1 MRTNQIA
8 RVMGIALA
16 AVLLLAPTLFAQLPT
31 GTATGRVVDAD
42 NAGLPGVTVSAA
54 SSALQGSRVA
64 VTGANGDFKLA
75 FLPPGNYQL
84 TYELEGFATAVQEV
98 VISGS
103 QTQNVNVTMKV
114 AEVVEEIVVTS
125 AVEVISEGTGAKT
138 TYGIDEIEDLPVA
151 RNIRSATLLTPGVA
165 ATGPKQANSR
175 SAALSIA
182 GAMSFESL
190 YLVNGVVVNE
200 NIRGQSLN
208 LFIEDA
214 IQEFTTITNGASAEY
229 GRFTGGVVN
238 VLTKSGGNEFDGSYR
253 RSFNQDD
260 WSEPTDFFDEEQD
273 DTLNKTD
280 ELTLGGPFW
289 KDHIWFFVAY
299 RDIGESSIANT
310 TAAPTSISYT
320 SVATQERLEGK
331 ITLTPHPS
339 HSLVANYLE
348 IEQTSTN
355 SSFGN
360 ILDLASLSD
369 RKDPQELNAAHYT
382 GIFGSNFFVEAQYS
396 ERDFLLG
403 DGSGSQSRDLIGGT
417 LIRHSNENTRYHTG
431 TFCGVCPAELRNND
445 NTLAKA
451 SYFLTSDSAGSHDI
465 VVGYDSFTD
474 IRRSDNHQSGSD
486 FQLWHGNAPIIQGTE
501 IYPVLDPGS
510 ALGGFDWIVW
520 FPILEGS
527 KGTDLVT
534 NSAYIN
540 DTWQV
545 NEKLSLSLG
554 LRYDENDGRDAE
566 GKLVAKDD
574 RISPRLGL
582 TWDVKGDGD
591 WIVNATAGRYVAA
604 INNGAADQTSAA
616 GTPAVFVSQYFGPS
630 INANGVPEQTQDQA
644 LQTVFD
650 WWFANG
656 GTDDP
661 NGDLSALPGLFYA
674 NIPGATAVIE
684 NTLDSPYVDEIT
696 FGVSKRLGNK
706 GIVRADVVLREFG
719 DFYAQ
724 ETSLRTGQVT
734 LDSGTFDRT
743 VIYNEND
750 LLTRDYTGI
759 LTNFRYRATDRL
771 SINGNYTWSNAEG
784 NFNGETAGSGSIN
797 GGILSYAEYVDRA
810 WNSPEGDLSTDQTH
824 NVRLW
829 GIYDIFNTDHHSLN
843 ASLLLNYASGTP
855 YSNVVS
861 VDPRPYVTNPGY
873 LSPPTSVNYFVS
885 DRGAFTTEDVT
896 RVDLSVNYSF
906 NWNLWNQDF
915 EVFVQPEV
923 LNVLNDQ
930 SFTRINTT
938 LNATNPFNPFT
949 TVPVEGTNF
958 ERGSNYGNPITP
970 EDITLPRT
978 YRVSV
983 GFRF

>member
-1 MRTNQIA
+1 MRTNQLA

-16 AVLLLAPTLFAQLPT
+16 AVMLLAPTLFAQLPT

-42 NAGLPGVTVSAA
+42 NAGLPGVTVSAT
-54 SSALQGSRVA
+54 SSALQGARSA
-64 VTGANGDFKLA
+64 VTGTNGDFKLA
-75 FLPPGNYQL
+75 FLPPGTYKL
-84 TYELEGFATAVQEV
+84 TYELEGFATAIQEV

-125 AVEVISEGTGAKT
+125 ALEVISEGTGTKT
-138 TYGIDEIEDLPVA
+138 TYGIDEIEDLPVN
-151 RNIRSATLLTPGVA
+151 RNIRSASLLTPGVT
-165 ATGPKQANSR
+165 ATGPNGN
-175 SAALSIA
+175 LSIA

-190 YLVNGVVVNE
+190 FLVNGVVVNE
-200 NIRGQSLN
+200 NIRGQALN

-214 IQEFTTITNGASAEY
+214 IQEFTTVTNGASAEY

-253 RSFNQDD
+253 RSFTQDD
-260 WSEPTDFFDEEQD
+260 WSEPTDFFNEDQD

-289 KDHIWFFVAY
+289 KDHIWFFAAY
-299 RDIGESSIANT
+299 RDIGEASTTRT
-310 TAAPTSISYT
+310 TAAPTSISYNRT
-320 SVATQERLEGK
+320 STQERLEGK
-331 ITLTPHPS
+331 LTLTPHPS
-339 HSLVANYLE
+339 HSLVVNYLE
-348 IEQTSTN
+348 IEQTTGN
-355 SSFGN
+355 SSFGS

-369 RKDPQELNAAHYT
+369 RNDPQELNAAHYT

-417 LIRHSNENTRYHTG
+417 LIQWEGPGSRYHTG

-451 SYFLTSDSAGSHDI
+451 SYFLTTDAGGSHDI
-465 VVGYDSFTD
+465 VFGYDTFTD
-474 IRRSDNHQSGSD
+474 IRQSDNHQSGSD
-486 FQLWHGNAPIIQGTE
+486 FQLWHGNDPIFQGND
-501 IYPVLDPGS
+501 IFPVFNPNSPQGF
-510 ALGGFDWIVW
+510 FDWIVW

-534 NSAYIN
+534 NSLYVN

-545 NEKLSLSLG
+545 NEKMSLSLG

-566 GKLVAKDD
+566 GKLVADD
-574 RISPRLGL
+574 NRISPRLGL
-582 TWDVKGDGD
+582 TYDLKGDGD
-591 WIVNATAGRYVAA
+591 WIINATAGRYVAA

-616 GTPAVFVSQYFGPS
+616 GSPAVFVSFYGGPA
-630 INANGVPEQTQDQA
+630 INTNGPDLTQDEA
-644 LQTVFD
+644 IAAVFD

-656 GTDDP
+656 GTTDP
-661 NGDLSALPGLFYA
+661 TGDLSSLPGLFYS
-674 NIPGATAVIE
+674 NIPGATSVIE
-684 NTLDSPYVDEIT
+684 NTLASPYVDEIT

-724 ETSLRTGQVT
+724 ETSLRTGQV
-734 LDSGTFDRT
+734 SIPAGTFDRT

-750 LLTRDYTGI
+750 LLKREYTGI

-771 SINGNYTWSNAEG
+771 SINGNYTWSKAEG
-784 NFNGETAGSGSIN
+784 NFNGETGGSGSIN
-797 GGILSYAEYVDRA
+797 GGVLDYPEYRDLS
-810 WNSPEGDLSTDQTH
+810 WNSPEGDLLTDQTH
-824 NVRLW
+824 SLRLW
-829 GIYDIFNTDHHSLN
+829 GIYDIFNTDHHSLS
-843 ASLLLNYASGTP
+843 ASLLFRFSSGTP
-855 YSNVVS
+855 YSETLS
-861 VDPRPYVTNPGY
+861 VDPRPFVNNPGY
-873 LSPPTSVNYFVS
+873 LSPPTSNTYFIS
-885 DRGAFTTEDVT
+885 DRGAFQYDDIS
-896 RVDLSVNYSF
+896 RFDLSLNYSF

-915 EVFVQPEV
+915 EVFIQPEV
-923 LNVLNDQ
+923 LNLLDEQVVTGVD
-930 SFTRINTT
+930 TT
-938 LNATNPFNPFT
+938 TNRLAPFNPFT
-949 TVPVEGTNF
+949 ETPVLGVNY
-958 ERGSNYGNPITP
+958 ERGSDFGNPLVPGNISLT
-970 EDITLPRT
+970 RT